1 MEKDKIKFEEAF
13 MKLETAAKA
22 VSDDSVSLEDAI
34 ENYKEGR
41 KYYDICSKILEEAK
55 QLIEIYDRD
64 TDTLKEMEI

>member
-1 MEKDKIKFEEAF
+1 MIEINNIKYN
-13 MKLETAAKA
+13 L
-22 VSDDSVSLEDAI
+22 I

-55 QLIEIYDRD
+55 QLIEIYDRE

>member
-1 MEKDKIKFEEAF
+1 MTKENVKFEEAF
-13 MKLETAAKA
+13 LKLETAAKA

-55 QLIEIYDRD
+55 QLVEIYDREAD
-64 TDTLKEMEI
+64 AVKEMEI